1 MGPFIQA
8 RRSSRSSNAQV
19 ILIFVFDQD
28 ARMCVGTAEMLVC
41 RRVLIDYF

>member
-1 MGPFIQA
+1 MGPFIQV
-8 RRSSRSSNAQV
+8 RRLSRSSNAQV

-28 ARMCVGTAEMLVC
+28 ALCVGTAEMLVC